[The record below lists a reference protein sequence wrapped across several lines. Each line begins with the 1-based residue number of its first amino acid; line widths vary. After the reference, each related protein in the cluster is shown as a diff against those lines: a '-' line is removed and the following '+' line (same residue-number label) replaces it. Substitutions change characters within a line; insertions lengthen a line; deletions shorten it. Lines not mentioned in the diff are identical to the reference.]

1 MGSLLPLIVFLSTV
15 VRLGAAELRVGLR
28 RLENRL
34 RSSWTWRNGRERAA
48 MRGVIH
54 C

>member
-1 MGSLLPLIVFLSTV
+1 MSSLIPLLVWLSSLLRLAAATLRTG
-15 VRLGAAELRVGLR
+15 VRRV
-28 RLENRL
+28 ETRL
-34 RSSWTWRNGRERAA
+34 RSSWAWRNGRERAA